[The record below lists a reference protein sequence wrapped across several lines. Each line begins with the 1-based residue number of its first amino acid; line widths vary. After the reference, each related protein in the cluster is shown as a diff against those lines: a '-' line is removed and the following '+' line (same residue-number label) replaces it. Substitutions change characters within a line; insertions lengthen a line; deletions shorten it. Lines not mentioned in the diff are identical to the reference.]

1 MVDAAQLTF
10 VPGTLVPAG
19 GRFALWGPGL
29 GEDDLDAMARG
40 LDLPAGE
47 AATLP
52 TVTLDDGGGLQPCDV
67 PARMIPV
74 LPAVRRL
81 AAMPP
86 GGDWPAWHRPSDAV
100 LAWSV
105 GAKLSLELV
114 AAGRLLPAFRTTDT
128 PGTGRAH
135 WRVAAPD
142 EPRMRRLAQLAPVC
156 AHALRREDGEPWQ
169 AEDLLLA
176 FADAVADA
184 CAREGRRP
192 ELDPRRRGPRRPFP
206 EMWADALA
214 GSDPTVAHLRVPA
227 DELAAEVE
235 AWAAPLD
242 GRDRR
247 TPARLVLRLEA
258 PPDAGAQTTPSDVDG
273 GTAADAREG
282 QASDEG
288 ESHAWSLTYLL
299 QATEADQAPS
309 GVPTEIEATQVWDR
323 GGAPVELAGH
333 PVTTPEELLVRG
345 LATAARL
352 FPPIDRSLSETRPVG
367 LALSGEEVATLLGE
381 GAEALGAAGIGVR
394 VPPELRESSARRLRL
409 RVRVGQS
416 TPTAPRVGGEGPLG
430 LSSITDL
437 RYEIAL
443 GDETLSQEEFA
454 EIVAMKQPL
463 VRWRGTWVR
472 VDHDE
477 VDRIS
482 QLAGDRASLE
492 LTEAL
497 AAALSGQ
504 HHVDEL
510 GWVET
515 VADGSFGEVIERI
528 RDADAP
534 GEAEIVGIHGE
545 LRAYQQRG
553 VAWMQRLTELG
564 MGGVLADQMGL
575 GKTLMAIAL
584 LTSRAQDRP
593 HLVVCPTSV
602 VGNWERELARFAPDL
617 PIVRHHGPDRPASRR
632 AFRPGHVTVTSY
644 ALLRRDIG
652 MLEDIDW
659 DVVVFDEAQ
668 QIKNPSSKGARAA
681 RALPA
686 RSRIAM
692 TGTPIENRLS
702 ELWAIVDV
710 TNPGLLGS
718 QRAFNERFAAPIERW
733 HDRGA
738 ATRLRRLVAPFVLR
752 RLKSDPEV
760 SVDLP
765 PKQEIRVACALTREQ
780 ASLYQATIDE
790 AFSGKGLGRGAFE
803 RRGRILALLTALKQ
817 ICNHPSQYLGDEQR
831 LAGRS
836 GKLARATEILGEVVD
851 SGDRALVFTQF
862 REMGSRLAT
871 HLGQELGLPEVPF
884 LHGGVPMAS
893 RDAMVNRFQE
903 DEDAPPILLVSLR
916 AGGTGLNLTRAT
928 HVMHYDRWWNPA
940 VEDQATDR
948 AHRIGQDR
956 AVTVHTLV
964 TAGTIEERI
973 SQLLDRKRVLA
984 ESVVASGETWIT
996 ELDDEELRDLV
1007 ALSTAD
1013 LSDDDDDLETEPQR
1027 PLLTPLPGGRA

>member
-1 MVDAAQLTF
+1 MTRSAQLTF
-10 VPGTLVPAG
+10 LPGDLVPAG
-19 GRFALWGPGL
+19 GRFALWEPGL
-29 GEDDLDAMARG
+29 DEDGLADAATE
-40 LDLPAGE
+40 LDLPSGDAG
-47 AATLP
+47 TLP
-52 TVTLDDGGGLQPCDV
+52 TIELHEGGLEVADV
-67 PARMIPV
+67 PARLIPV

-81 AAMPP
+81 AAMAP
-86 GGDWPAWHRPSDAV
+86 GSDWPAWRRPSDAV

-105 GAKLSLELV
+105 AAKLALELV

-135 WRVAAPD
+135 WRVAAPS
-142 EPRMRRLAQLAPVC
+142 EPRIARLAQAMPVA
-156 AHALRREDGEPWQ
+156 AHALRRGDGEVWP
-169 AEDLLLA
+169 AEDLVLA
-176 FADAVADA
+176 FVDAVADA

-214 GSDPTVAHLRVPA
+214 GSDPTVEHLRVPA
-227 DELAAEVE
+227 EDLAAEME

-247 TPARLVLRLEA
+247 TTARLGVRLEA
-258 PPDAGAQTTPSDVDG
+258 PLVADDGSDDLPGRLAAVE
-273 GTAADAREG
+273 GTWR
-282 QASDEG
+282 
-288 ESHAWSLTYLL
+288 LTYLL
-299 QATEADQAPS
+299 QATDPDLAPE
-309 GVPTEIEATQVWDR
+309 GAPTEVDAAAVWDR
-323 GGAPVELAGH
+323 GGSPIELAGH
-333 PVTTPEELLVRG
+333 PVSSPEELLVRG
-345 LATAARL
+345 LARAARL
-352 FPPIDRSLSETRPVG
+352 FPPIDRSLSETRPEG
-367 LALSGEEVATLLGE
+367 LDLTSEEVATLLGE
-381 GAEALGAAGIGVR
+381 GTDALAAAGIMVR
-394 VPPELRESSARRLRL
+394 VPPELRASSARRLRL

-416 TPTAPRVGGEGPLG
+416 TPTAPRVEGAGPMG
-430 LSSITDL
+430 LSSLTDL

-443 GDETLSQEEFA
+443 GEETIDEEEFA
-454 EIVAMKQPL
+454 EIVALKQPL

-477 VDRIS
+477 VDRMRE
-482 QLAGDRASLE
+482 LAGDRASLE

-504 HHVDEL
+504 HHVPEL
-510 GWVET
+510 GWIET
-515 VADGSFGEVIERI
+515 VADGGFGEVIERL
-528 RDADAP
+528 RDADEP
-534 GEAEIVGIHGE
+534 GEAEIVGIEGE
-545 LRAYQQRG
+545 LRAYQRRG

-584 LTSRAQDRP
+584 LTSRGQDRP

-602 VGNWERELARFAPDL
+602 VGNWERELARFAPGL
-617 PIVRHHGPDRPASRR
+617 PVIRHHGPERPASRR

-681 RALPA
+681 RSLPA

-710 TNPGLLGS
+710 TNPGLLGP
-718 QRAFNERFAAPIERW
+718 QRTFNERFAAPIERW
-733 HDRGA
+733 HDEGA
-738 ATRLRRLVAPFVLR
+738 AGRLRRLVAPFVLR
-752 RLKSDPEV
+752 RLKSDPGV

-765 PKQEIRVACALTREQ
+765 PKQEIRVACTLTREQ
-780 ASLYQATIDE
+780 ASLYQAAIDE
-790 AFSGKGLGRGAFE
+790 AFSGAGLGNGAFE
-803 RRGRILALLTALKQ
+803 RRGRILALITALKQ
-817 ICNHPSQYLGDEQR
+817 ICNHPSQYLGDDGR
-831 LAGRS
+831 LDARS
-836 GKLARATEILGEVVD
+836 GKLARATEIMGEVVD
-851 SGDRALVFTQF
+851 SGDRALLFTQF
-862 REMGSRLAT
+862 REMGNRLVR
-871 HLGQELGLPEVPF
+871 HLTSELGLPEVPF

-893 RDAMVNRFQE
+893 RDAMVERFQE
-903 DEDAPPILLVSLR
+903 DPTAPPILLVSLR

-948 AHRIGQDR
+948 AHRIGQTR

-973 SQLLDRKRVLA
+973 SELLDRKRALA
-984 ESVVASGETWIT
+984 DTVVSSGETWIT
-996 ELDDEELRDLV
+996 ELGDEEIRDLV

-1013 LSDDDDDLETEPQR
+1013 LSDDDEDVEPAPGR
-1027 PLLTPLPGGRA
+1027 PTLTSLPGGRA

>member
-1 MVDAAQLTF
+1 VAPSVQLTF

-29 GEDDLDAMARG
+29 GAQALADAAGG
-40 LDLPAGE
+40 LDLPTGE
-47 AATLP
+47 PGTLE
-52 TVTLDDGGGLQPCDV
+52 TVELREGGLEPTQT
-67 PARMIPV
+67 PARLIPV

-86 GGDWPAWHRPSDAV
+86 GDDWPAWRRPSDAV

-105 GAKLSLELV
+105 AAKLALELV

-135 WRVAAPD
+135 WRVAAPN
-142 EPRMRRLAQLAPVC
+142 EARITRLAHALPVA
-156 AHALRREDGEPWQ
+156 AHALRAGDGQLWP

-176 FADAVADA
+176 FADGVADA

-206 EMWADALA
+206 EMWVDALA

-227 DELAAEVE
+227 EDLAAEME

-247 TPARLVLRLEA
+247 TPARLAVRLEA
-258 PPDAGAQTTPSDVDG
+258 PPVADDG
-273 GTAADAREG
+273 
-282 QASDEG
+282 SDELAARLSAVEG
-288 ESHAWSLTYLL
+288 TWRLTYLL
-299 QATEADQAPS
+299 QAADPDQAPA
-309 GVPTEIEATQVWDR
+309 GAATEVEAAVVWDR

-333 PVTTPEELLVRG
+333 PVSSPEELLVRG
-345 LATAARL
+345 LSAAARL
-352 FPPIDRSLSETRPVG
+352 FPPIDRSLSEPRPVG
-367 LALSGEEVATLLGE
+367 LDLTAAEVATLLGE
-381 GAEALGAAGIGVR
+381 GTEALGAAGIGVR
-394 VPPELRESSARRLRL
+394 IPPELRDSSARRLRL

-416 TPTAPRVGGEGPLG
+416 TPTAPRVDGAGPMG
-430 LSSITDL
+430 LSSLTDL
-437 RYEIAL
+437 RYEVAL
-443 GDETLSQEEFA
+443 GEETLDEAEFA

-472 VDHDE
+472 VDHEE
-477 VDRIS
+477 VDRMAE
-482 QLAGDRASLE
+482 LAGARASLE

-504 HHVDEL
+504 HHVADL
-510 GWVET
+510 GWIET
-515 VADGSFGEVIERI
+515 VADGGFGEVIERL
-528 RDADAP
+528 RDAEAP
-534 GEAEIVGIHGE
+534 GEAEVVGIAGE
-545 LRAYQQRG
+545 LRAYQRRG

-602 VGNWERELARFAPDL
+602 VGNWERELARFAPGM
-617 PIVRHHGPDRPASRR
+617 PVIRHHGPERPASRR
-632 AFRPGHVTVTSY
+632 AFKPGHVTVTSY

-681 RALPA
+681 RSLPA

-710 TNPGLLGS
+710 TNPGLLGP

-733 HDRGA
+733 HDEGA
-738 ATRLRRLVAPFVLR
+738 AGRLRRLVAPFVLR
-752 RLKSDPEV
+752 RLKSDPGV

-765 PKQEIRVACALTREQ
+765 PKQEIRVACTLTREQ
-780 ASLYQATIDE
+780 ASLYQAAIDE
-790 AFSGKGLGRGAFE
+790 AFSGAGLGNGAFE

-817 ICNHPSQYLGDEQR
+817 ICNHPSQYLGDDER

-836 GKLARATEILGEVVD
+836 GKLARATEIMGEVVD
-851 SGDRALVFTQF
+851 SGDRALLFTQF
-862 REMGSRLAT
+862 RQMGDRLVG
-871 HLGQELGLPEVPF
+871 HLGAELGLPEVPF
-884 LHGGVPMAS
+884 LHGGVPMPA
-893 RDAMVNRFQE
+893 RDAMVQRFQE
-903 DEDAPPILLVSLR
+903 DPGAPPILLVSLR

-948 AHRIGQDR
+948 AHRIGQTR

-973 SQLLDRKRVLA
+973 SELLDRKRALA
-984 ESVVASGETWIT
+984 DTVVSSGETWIT
-996 ELDDEELRDLV
+996 ELGDDEIRDLV

-1013 LSDDDDDLETEPQR
+1013 LSDDEDEADPVPPR
-1027 PLLTPLPGGRA
+1027 PTLTSLPGGRA

>member
-1 MVDAAQLTF
+1 VAPPAQLTF
-10 VPGTLVPAG
+10 VPGTLVPAS

-29 GEDDLDAMARG
+29 GADDLEAAATA
-40 LDLPAGE
+40 LDLPPGE
-47 AATLP
+47 PGTLATLAI
-52 TVTLDDGGGLQPCDV
+52 DDAGGLRPHDA
-67 PARMIPV
+67 PARFLPV

-86 GGDWPAWHRPSDAV
+86 GDDWPAWRRPSDAV

-105 GAKLSLELV
+105 AAKLALELV

-135 WRVAAPD
+135 WRVGAPG
-142 EPRMRRLAQLAPVC
+142 ESRVRRLAELLPVA
-156 AHALRREDGEPWQ
+156 AHALRRQDGEPWP

-214 GSDPTVAHLRVPA
+214 SSDPTVAHLRVPA
-227 DELAAEVE
+227 EDLAAEVE

-247 TPARLVLRLEA
+247 TPARLALRLEA
-258 PPDAGAQTTPSDVDG
+258 PDTSASEDAEPDRVSW
-273 GTAADAREG
+273 R
-282 QASDEG
+282 
-288 ESHAWSLTYLL
+288 LTYLL
-299 QATEADQAPS
+299 QATEPDHAPA
-309 GVPTEIEATQVWDR
+309 GTRTEVTAREVWDR

-333 PVTTPEELLVRG
+333 PVSSPEELLVRG

-352 FPPIDRSLSETRPVG
+352 FPPVDRSLGETHPVG
-367 LALSGEEVATLLGE
+367 LDLTAEEAAALLGE

-394 VPPELRESSARRLRL
+394 VPPELRDTSARRLRL
-409 RVRVGQS
+409 RVRVGQT
-416 TPTAPRVGGEGPLG
+416 TPNAPRAGGEGPLG

-437 RYEIAL
+437 RYEVAL
-443 GDETLSQEEFA
+443 GDEGLSEEEFA
-454 EIVAMKQPL
+454 EIVARKQPL

-472 VDHDE
+472 VDHEE
-477 VDRIS
+477 VDRIAE
-482 QLAGDRASLE
+482 LAGDRASLE

-504 HHVDEL
+504 HHVDDL

-515 VADGSFGEVIERI
+515 VADGSFGEVIERL

-534 GEAEIVGIHGE
+534 GDAQIVGIEGE
-545 LRAYQQRG
+545 LRAYQERG
-553 VAWMQRLTELG
+553 VAWLQRLTELG

-602 VGNWERELARFAPDL
+602 VGNWERELARFAPGL

-632 AFRPGHVTVTSY
+632 AFKPGYVTVTSY

-733 HDRGA
+733 HDEGA
-738 ATRLRRLVAPFVLR
+738 ASRLRRLVAPFVLR

-765 PKQEIRVACALTREQ
+765 PKQEIEVACALTREQ
-780 ASLYQATIDE
+780 ASLYQAAIDE
-790 AFSGKGLGRGAFE
+790 AFSGTGLGRGAFE

-817 ICNHPSQYLGDEQR
+817 ICNHPSQYLGDDGR
-831 LAGRS
+831 LVGRS
-836 GKLARATEILGEVVD
+836 GKLARATEILAEVVD
-851 SGDRALVFTQF
+851 SGERALLFTQF
-862 REMGSRLAT
+862 REMGTRLGA
-871 HLGQELGLPEVPF
+871 HLSTELGLPEVPF
-884 LHGGVPMAS
+884 LHGGVPMAA
-893 RDAMVNRFQE
+893 RDAMVERFQQ
-903 DEDAPPILLVSLR
+903 DDDAPPVLLVSLR

-948 AHRIGQDR
+948 AHRIGQTR

-973 SQLLDRKRVLA
+973 SALLERKRALA
-984 ESVVASGETWIT
+984 SSVVASGEAWIT
-996 ELDDEELRDLV
+996 ELEDDELRDLV

-1013 LSDDDDDLETEPQR
+1013 LSDDEDEPDAAPQR
-1027 PLLTPLPGGRA
+1027 PVLTPLPGGRA